1 LAGTQTVDYGFRHR
15 KAMNDIAIYLAQ
27 GLEDGSL
34 DYYLV
39 FTNRHLIPLKE
50 QVDAMLIADGR
61 QELTVLIV

>member
-1 LAGTQTVDYGFRHR
+1 
-15 KAMNDIAIYLAQ
+15 MNDDMGLYLAQ

-61 QELTVLIV
+61 QELIVPVV